1 MTSSR
6 SCGSVIPETAAR
18 KAAAAV
24 EPFAV
29 DTGGG
34 AGQLDIE
41 VEPDDIADGTKRR
54 RANRP
59 RNFVPAHFKF
69 SRFKHNCFGLN
80 FRDSSFLL

>member
-34 AGQLDIE
+34 AGQLDIV
-41 VEPDDIADGTKRR
+41 VEPDDIAEWHD
-54 RANRP
+54 A
-59 RNFVPAHFKF
+59 PA
-69 SRFKHNCFGLN
+69 RQQAARLIPTET
-80 FRDSSFLL
+80 SFYI

>member
-6 SCGSVIPETAAR
+6 SCGSVIPETADR

-34 AGQLDIE
+34 AGQLDIV
-41 VEPDDIADGTKRR
+41 VEPDDIAENYAHLHAQPKNAWTFELDL
-54 RANRP
+54 RP
-59 RNFVPAHFKF
+59 YCERH
-69 SRFKHNCFGLN
+69 
-80 FRDSSFLL
+80 

>member
-29 DTGGG
+29 DTGVG
-34 AGQLDIE
+34 AGQLDGV
-41 VEPDDIADGTKRR
+41 VEADDISAPRG
-54 RANRP
+54 ANRP
-59 RNFVPAHFKF
+59 PTYVNFVAVT
-69 SRFKHNCFGLN
+69 LN
-80 FRDSSFLL
+80 LATSTKGFRI

>member
-6 SCGSVIPETAAR
+6 SCGSLIPETAAR

-34 AGQLDIE
+34 AGQLDI
-41 VEPDDIADGTKRR
+41 VIEPDDIVGVDARQHA
-54 RANRP
+54 ANL
-59 RNFVPAHFKF
+59 VAVTEIL
-69 SRFKHNCFGLN
+69 FGSKTN
-80 FRDSSFLL
+80 GFDFRKKNRDHSFLL

>member
-6 SCGSVIPETAAR
+6 SCGSVIPETADR

-41 VEPDDIADGTKRR
+41 VEPDDIACAR
-54 RANRP
+54 RAPTGGETSLPLHLKLVRFN
-59 RNFVPAHFKF
+59 NNGFGFEI
-69 SRFKHNCFGLN
+69 SRQQ
-80 FRDSSFLL
+80 FLL

>member
-34 AGQLDIE
+34 AGQLDIV
-41 VEPDDIADGTKRR
+41 VEPDDIACAR
-54 RANRP
+54 RANTQQ
-59 RNFVPAHFKF
+59 AAKL
-69 SRFKHNCFGLN
+69 RFRYF
-80 FRDSSFLL
+80 

>member
-34 AGQLDIE
+34 AGQLDIV
-41 VEPDDIADGTKRR
+41 VEPDDIVPESRDARQQAAKLGCRY
-54 RANRP
+54 RP
-59 RNFVPAHFKF
+59 VP
-69 SRFKHNCFGLN
+69 GI
-80 FRDSSFLL
+80 